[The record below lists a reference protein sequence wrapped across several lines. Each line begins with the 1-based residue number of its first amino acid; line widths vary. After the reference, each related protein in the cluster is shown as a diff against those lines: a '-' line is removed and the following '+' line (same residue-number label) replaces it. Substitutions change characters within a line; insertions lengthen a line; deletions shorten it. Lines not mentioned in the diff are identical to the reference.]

1 MALNGFILS
10 EGDVKSYE
18 MTGKGENIAR
28 IDRPATVAYR
38 GDAETLV
45 ETVDAIV
52 KELKLWNSRSEFIRE
67 ATLEHIRRHVD

>member
-1 MALNGFILS
+1 MY
-10 EGDVKSYE
+10 KSYE

-28 IDRPATVAYR
+28 TDRPATVVVVVEMPKPLR
-38 GDAETLV
+38 

-67 ATLEHIRRHVD
+67 ATLEHIKRYVELVKNRGD

>member
-1 MALNGFILS
+1 MY
-10 EGDVKSYE
+10 KSYE

-28 IDRPATVAYR
+28 ILDRPATVAVTV
-38 GDAETLV
+38 EMPKPLL

-67 ATLEHIRRHVD
+67 ATLEHIRRHVELVKNRGN

>member
-1 MALNGFILS
+1 MY
-10 EGDVKSYE
+10 KSYK

-28 IDRPATVAYR
+28 TDRPATVVVVVEMPKSLR
-38 GDAETLV
+38 

-67 ATLEHIRRHVD
+67 ATLEHIKRYVELVKNRGD